1 VEPAIS
7 INRGI
12 SVMIDGAGLKI
23 RYVFTQLHGHTY
35 FFEWMVSEGVI
46 SRIIYVFSVINN
58 NDDDDDDDSESFEI
72 TLCQERSL
80 FETKSYVLLA
90 MASPRFYHL
99 YLLAVFPLS
108 QTTIQTRFQKL
119 LLEVK

>member
-1 VEPAIS
+1 MEPAIS

-12 SVMIDGAGLKI
+12 SVMIDGAGLEI
-23 RYVFTQLHGHTY
+23 RYVFTQLHGVTC
-35 FFEWMVSEGVI
+35 FSEWMVSEGVI
-46 SRIIYVFSVINN
+46 SRIIYAFFVINN
-58 NDDDDDDDSESFEI
+58 NDDDDDDSESFEI

-80 FETKSYVLLA
+80 FETESYVLLA